1 MHSTRYARQRPR
13 WVQASHTVSF
23 VCGSRVTGGNIAS
36 VVYWQ
41 NTLFPKM
48 WAEFVS
54 RLMHCLESF
63 FSGFPRLTTLLF
75 VVSFFLFI
83 RSSDLLAF
91 TVDHRLSIRE
101 GQSISG
107 LVEGFIFPDD
117 VTRARLPLDV
127 GCGSSTM
134 NMSAPSNQIRGN
146 IAVRVPHVKRKT

>member
-41 NTLFPKM
+41 NTLFPTM

-54 RLMHCLESF
+54 RLMRFLESF
-63 FSGFPRLTTLLF
+63 FSSSPRLTTLLF
-75 VVSFFLFI
+75 VVSFFLFM
-83 RSSDLLAF
+83 RNSDLLAF

-127 GCGSSTM
+127 GCGSSIM
-134 NMSAPSNQIRGN
+134 HMSAPSNQIRGN
-146 IAVRVPHVKRKT
+146 IVVRVPFVRRKT